1 MRRMPTKPRLWVRT
15 ESGISPRD
23 RCGLLGEVEGAR
35 AGEGEQ
41 ISGSQTF
48 EARQLPAA
56 VAFERFGFGRFPDCH
71 VLDRIVHQDGSGS
84 A

>member
-1 MRRMPTKPRLWVRT
+1 V
-15 ESGISPRD
+15 
-23 RCGLLGEVEGAR
+23 R

-56 VAFERFGFGRFPDCH
+56 VAFERSGFGRFPDCH